1 MGPVVTALLPILG
14 SMLDRVIPNSTEAEK
29 IKIDMERRLLEAAD
43 QAARSQN
50 EVNKIEAASGSSFRG
65 GWRPFIGWVCG
76 CALAFQF
83 VAGPLFFWAASA
95 FGIAL
100 PPLPQLDSML
110 IELILTMLGV
120 ASLRTVE
127 KMRGIA

>member
-14 SMLDRVIPNSTEAEK
+14 GLLDRIIPNSAEAAK
-29 IKIDMERRLLEAAD
+29 IKIDMERQLIEAAE
-43 QAARSQN
+43 QAARSHN

-83 VAGPLFFWAASA
+83 FVGPLFFWAASA
-95 FGIAL
+95 FGLAL

-110 IELILTMLGV
+110 MELIFTMLGV

-127 KMRGIA
+127 KMRGVT